1 MLAKKEKAHTSIYL
15 PYGQLFQNRIFKQ
28 AVKSEFSKV
37 LINFKILDF
46 EAQVDFKL

>member
-15 PYGQLFQNRIFKQ
+15 PYSQLFQNRIFTQ

-37 LINFKILDF
+37 LISKILYF